1 MESHNSLTALKATQ
15 PAAPGPFATPRPQ
28 STCWHHLHVLT
39 DKGASCT
46 QQGEL
51 SFSCQSLLLIAAHRT
66 ALVSCYVDQF
76 RIGFPFFSW
85 DTLLCSEHPAA
96 EVQPEFYITA
106 GILTLPPLM
115 APVAQGRTICLLSFG
130 SGPMTR
136 LLISDLQVSRS
147 DPQWDLIPRPPHS
160 WIL

>member
-1 MESHNSLTALKATQ
+1 MCFVDMESHNSLTALKATQ

-51 SFSCQSLLLIAAHRT
+51 RFSCQLLLLIATHRT
-66 ALVSCYVDQF
+66 ALASCCVDQLEKVF
-76 RIGFPFFSW
+76 LFPF

-96 EVQPEFYITA
+96 EIQPEFYITA

-147 DPQWDLIPRPPHS
+147 DP
-160 WIL
+160 